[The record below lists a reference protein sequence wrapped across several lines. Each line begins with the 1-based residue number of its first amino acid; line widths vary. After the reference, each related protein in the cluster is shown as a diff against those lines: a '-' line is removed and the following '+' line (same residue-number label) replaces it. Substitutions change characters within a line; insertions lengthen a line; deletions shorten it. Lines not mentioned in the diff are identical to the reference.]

1 MRTVIDRSALVELL
15 KEALENKGAMEYDAS
30 VPVVPNAVV
39 DRPSIQLDVDPVDVK
54 HLPKSKNEM
63 IVMVRSLLDNVDDDQ
78 SAELYSKIK
87 ELVSKK
93 EEPQVNVPEQPTG
106 NQGIATM
113 ENKRISDM
121 VMMIVEAEL
130 GKSRRDLSSDEED
143 KDDEDEEDVWDADK
157 EADEEEAEE
166 EKQKKGRG
174 EVGAYGVD
182 GETLEKIGEE
192 MGFTKEAAKKAV
204 ETAMERFKAL
214 YTMDDAERGELV
226 LTGISDY
233 IDFLASSGEMSD
245 EEESFMRLH
254 PKVVAASDSFRDFFS
269 KYVKRATRSMRADT
283 QDDE

>member
-1 MRTVIDRSALVELL
+1 MKTVIDQAALVELL
-15 KEALENKGAMEYDAS
+15 REALENKGAMEYDA
-30 VPVVPNAVV
+30 VAPVVPNAVV
-39 DRPSIQLDVDPVDVK
+39 DRPSIQLDVNPVDIK
-54 HLPKSKNEM
+54 HLPRTKNEM

-78 SAELYSKIK
+78 SGELYSKIK
-87 ELVSKK
+87 DLVSKR
-93 EEPQVNVPEQPTG
+93 ETQVVTSPQSTG

-121 VMMIVEAEL
+121 VMTIVEAEL
-130 GKSRRDLSSDEED
+130 GKSRRSKPSDEEEIEVD
-143 KDDEDEEDVWDADK
+143 AEEDVWDADK

-174 EVGAYGVD
+174 EIGAYGVD

-233 IDFLASSGEMSD
+233 IDFLATSGEMSA

-269 KYVKRATRSMRADT
+269 KYVKRATRSMRADS

>member
-1 MRTVIDRSALVELL
+1 MKTVIDQAALVELL
-15 KEALENKGAMEYDAS
+15 REALENKGAMEYDAAA
-30 VPVVPNAVV
+30 PVVPNAVV

-54 HLPKSKNEM
+54 HLPRSKNEM

-78 SAELYSKIK
+78 SGELYSKIK
-87 ELVSKK
+87 DLVSKR
-93 EEPQVNVPEQPTG
+93 ETQVVTSPQSTG

-130 GKSRRDLSSDEED
+130 GKSRRGKSSDEEEVEV
-143 KDDEDEEDVWDADK
+143 EDEEDVWDADK

-174 EVGAYGVD
+174 EIGAYGVD
-182 GETLEKIGEE
+182 GDTLEKIGEE

-226 LTGISDY
+226 LTGINDY
-233 IDFLASSGEMSD
+233 IDFLATSGEMSS

-269 KYVKRATRSMRADT
+269 KYVKRATRSMRADS